1 MLLLYSSGCTNLGSD
16 GGTNQP
22 QSAHLSSWR
31 KRPSCLSDRIQRH
44 PHIHDNVINTAVLPS
59 CKPMLSTVSIMPGIE
74 TLAPERHEKNNGLS
88 GSPNLRPGRS
98 IAMHEAIRGKLHVTS
113 HAICHV
119 PVACSMLA
127 RAFSTSSHMP
137 AVHHIHAW
145 NDASAITLGVIRYT
159 NLHRNAHS

>member
-1 MLLLYSSGCTNLGSD
+1 MRYLLVLYSPGCTNLGSD

-31 KRPSCLSDRIQRH
+31 KPLSCLSDHVQRH
-44 PHIHDNVINTAVLPS
+44 PHILDNVINQHAVLPS

-74 TLAPERHEKNNGLS
+74 TLAPERHEKNNGLF

-119 PVACSMLA
+119 RTGGVFNASEGLQYFLPHACSAPYPRVDMRRQL
-127 RAFSTSSHMP
+127 SH
-137 AVHHIHAW
+137 
-145 NDASAITLGVIRYT
+145 SA
-159 NLHRNAHS
+159 